1 MTVLV
6 VIYIWYRLVVAQTE
20 TRAQAEFER
29 QKEDFAAGGTPSQYR
44 AAKRRA
50 KPPKAKGSLAKR
62 VAQPS
67 EKSSASALA
76 QGTAATADGGSDLL
90 TLVIESDDESPA
102 AGAQE
107 DALRDE
113 ELLASDCPG
122 VPLRQR
128 WEDDF

>member
-20 TRAQAEFER
+20 TRAQAEFDKP
-29 QKEDFAAGGTPSQYR
+29 KEDFAAGGTPSKYR
-44 AAKRRA
+44 DANKRARL
-50 KPPKAKGSLAKR
+50 PKAKGSLAKR

-67 EKSSASALA
+67 EKSSSSALA

-107 DALRDE
+107 DAMRDE